1 MPQVDSARGLLIEA
15 LQDMA
20 DAARALAERGEALA
34 AAVSDEPLRALI
46 RADLPNA
53 ESEAASLAE
62 LLARLDAGAQGADNI
77 WLRAIL
83 DDACRDTETEVPG
96 RWRDVALAGALRKG
110 KQAQRVSYET
120 AMALAAHLGDAGM
133 ASGLEGLRNG
143 AARMDAVLAARLR
156 ALVGD
161 KGVG

>member
-1 MPQVDSARGLLIEA
+1 MPQVDSAKGLLIEA
-15 LQDMA
+15 LQDLA

-34 AAVSDEPLRALI
+34 DSVSDEALRGLI
-46 RADLPNA
+46 RADLFHA
-53 ESEAASLAE
+53 EGEAAALAE
-62 LLARLDAGAQGADNI
+62 LLAGLEAEAEAEGARNI

-83 DDACRDTETEVPG
+83 DDADRDTETEAPG

-120 AMALAAHLGDAGM
+120 AMALALREDLREM
-133 ASGLEGLRNG
+133 AATLEGLRNK

-156 ALVGD
+156 EVVG
-161 KGVG
+161 